1 MFTSRVI
8 AAVGA
13 AAVWVLPKT
22 ATAHEVY
29 VLTPQQI
36 SEALSRPAFSE
47 WQTLITN
54 LDQVLLWGC
63 IAAAVVLSVFFIS
76 ISRRVEKLF
85 EPFLSRL
92 PPYAPLISRVSI
104 GLGLLSAAYHSALF
118 GPELPLV
125 LVFGSLAPLIQ
136 ALLGITGIMC
146 IAGFFVRIASLILL
160 AIFAGAFYSQG
171 IYMLTYANYVGELF
185 LLLILGAHVLGYHH
199 KAHDYMHAPSW
210 LLKIKHALVPY
221 AFPLLRIG
229 FGVSLLFAS
238 LYAKI
243 VYNNLALAV
252 AETYPA
258 IPAFFG
264 FEAHFLVLGAAIIEI
279 VLALFFILGI
289 EIRFAALFLEFWLG
303 LSLWYFGEAV
313 WPHFILIGIPIAFLC
328 YGYDKKSLEGLFMKR
343 YGRHPVL

>member
-1 MFTSRVI
+1 MFTLRSFVVTLT
-8 AAVGA
+8 AS
-13 AAVWVLPKT
+13 VWILPK
-22 ATAHEVY
+22 AVFAHEVY
-29 VLTPQQI
+29 VLTPEQI

-47 WQTLITN
+47 WQTLSAN
-54 LDQVLLWGC
+54 LDQVILWGS
-63 IAAAVVLSVFFIS
+63 ITAAVVLGVFFIS
-76 ISRRVEKLF
+76 ISRKVEKFF

-92 PPYAPLISRVSI
+92 PPYAPLFSRVSI

-118 GPELPLV
+118 GPELPLA
-125 LVFGSLAPLIQ
+125 LVFGSLAPFVQ

-160 AIFAGAFYSQG
+160 AIFVGAFYSQG
-171 IYMLTYANYVGELF
+171 IYMLTYANYVGELL
-185 LLLILGAHVLGYHH
+185 LLLILGAHVFGYHH
-199 KAHDYMHAPSW
+199 KAHDYMHAPAW

-243 VYNNLALAV
+243 IYNNLALAV

-258 IPAFFG
+258 IPTFFG

-279 VLALFFILGI
+279 VLALFFIFGI

-313 WPHFILIGIPIAFLC
+313 WPHFILIGVPIAFLC